1 MIKINKEHGFFTFE
15 PKTMSYWNSRI
26 VTDPNEHGLFITSES
41 NFTGDKLLFSVRAFS
56 EVDGDVTTIKFQQHA
71 KAVQA
76 KDFLKKL
83 MDVLVEQ
90 TGEREKLILND
101 LRKFKLTETTGVFE
115 VLANNGDS
123 FLLNTGNL
131 NRAITG

>member
-1 MIKINKEHGFFTFE
+1 MIRINKERGYFTFD
-15 PKTMSYWNSRI
+15 PKTMSWWNSKI
-26 VTDPNEHGLFITSES
+26 ITAPNVHGLFITSEA
-41 NFTGDKLLFSVRAFS
+41 NFTGDRLLFSVRAFS

-71 KAVQA
+71 TIAQA

-83 MDVLVEQ
+83 MDALAEQ

-101 LRKFKLTETTGVFE
+101 LKKFRATTTTGVFE
-115 VLANNGDS
+115 VVANNGDS
-123 FLLNTGNL
+123 FLLNVNNL

>member
-1 MIKINKEHGFFTFE
+1 MIKINKEHGFFTFD
-15 PKTMSYWNSRI
+15 PKTMSWWNSKI
-26 VTDPNEHGLFITSES
+26 VTAPNEYGLFITSES
-41 NFTGDKLLFSVRAFS
+41 NFSGDRLLFSVRSFS

-83 MDVLVEQ
+83 MDALAEQ
-90 TGEREKLILND
+90 TGEREKLILKD
-101 LRKFKLTETTGVFE
+101 LKKFKTTATTGVFK
-115 VLANNGDS
+115 VTANNGDS

-131 NRAITG
+131 NRAICG